1 MKALTGRHCSNIKAF
16 SVSPFQLQY
25 SIHVYKYTFV
35 GFCAVILMFVLLF
48 WFILVLVMIRLQRC
62 AVIAYSKPPHYAR
75 RYYAHIVALC
85 QSRNPISP
93 FHLILML
100 TCTRRTQLHTFP
112 RSYAHPLE
120 GSLFTHSYNTTPSS
134 TLFITATSPLGSVS
148 RSESEGVSAMH
159 MKCSPHPLL
168 NVSKED
174 CAEQGLSDLPETNS
188 GADGSG
194 QPQSLTPSL
203 FIWLDLFLQRFFFSP
218 GQHYLS

>member
-1 MKALTGRHCSNIKAF
+1 ML
-16 SVSPFQLQY
+16 
-25 SIHVYKYTFV
+25 
-35 GFCAVILMFVLLF
+35 VLIF
-48 WFILVLVMIRLQRC
+48 WFILVLVMIRL
-62 AVIAYSKPPHYAR
+62 PT
-75 RYYAHIVALC
+75 LC
-85 QSRNPISP
+85 CYRLFKATPLHTPILCTHSCPLSISRSHFSISP
-93 FHLILML
+93 RSRAH
-100 TCTRRTQLHTFP
+100 LHTPHTVTHFP
-112 RSYAHPLE
+112 RSYAYPLE
-120 GSLFTHSYNTTPSS
+120 DSLFTHSYNTTPSS

-168 NVSKED
+168 NVSEED
-174 CAEQGLSDLPETNS
+174 CAEQCLSDLPETNS